1 MSLWGSHVCGCI
13 IIVVVIV
20 VVVVSGEIWVVRAPQ
35 LKKEELLVPVGL
47 EENCDTVVVFL
58 FCFLRKSIE
67 QCMLSRV
74 LFL

>member
-20 VVVVSGEIWVVRAPQ
+20 VVVVSGEIWVIRAPL
-35 LKKEELLVPVGL
+35 LKKEELLVPVRL
-47 EENCDTVVVFL
+47 EENYDTVVVL
-58 FCFLRKSIE
+58 LLFLRKSIE

-74 LFL
+74 FFL